1 VSAVV
6 GRRPF
11 ASALVGVIL
20 LLASKG
26 SAIAAPADAKPAA
39 PEGALEGRL
48 SRTVFRAL
56 EGQDFSLLVTNR
68 PPTTLRL
75 LRVDD
80 AGRGDGSQFS
90 VVFQGPADLVMLE
103 GTYRVTHATAGTMDV
118 YLRPKGRDQ
127 RFSYYEAPFNVL
139 PENVEKASPPPVRE
153 PRKYERPLYEPA
165 GR

>member
-1 VSAVV
+1 MSAVV
-6 GRRPF
+6 GRRLF
-11 ASALVGVIL
+11 ASALAGAVFL
-20 LLASKG
+20 LVSTGA
-26 SAIAAPADAKPAA
+26 AIGAPADAKPAA
-39 PEGALEGRL
+39 TEGALEGRL

-68 PPTTLRL
+68 PPTMLRL

-80 AGRGDGSQFS
+80 TGRGDGSQFS
-90 VVFQGPADLVMLE
+90 VMFEGPADLVMLE
-103 GTYRVTHATAGTMDV
+103 GTYRLTHVTAGTADL

-139 PENVEKASPPPVRE
+139 PESAEKNYPPPVRA
-153 PRKYERPLYEPA
+153 PRKYERPLYERP